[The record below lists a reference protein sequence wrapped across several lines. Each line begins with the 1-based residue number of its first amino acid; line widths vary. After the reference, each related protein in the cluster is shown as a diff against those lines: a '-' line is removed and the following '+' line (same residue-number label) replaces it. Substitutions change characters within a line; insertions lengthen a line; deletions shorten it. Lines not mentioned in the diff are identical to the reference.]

1 MSGMPTVYRAP
12 MRSRRDGID
21 LQAAIDRAR
30 ARGVCGFGRLSTEP
44 GDEQRL
50 SHRIDR
56 FAEIP
61 DGSFVW
67 TRDASGLFWLGRL
80 DGPYFYDDD
89 TAAAAVDLVHVR
101 PCIWLTAPLLESEV
115 PAAVVATF
123 GRGGR
128 NFQQTHDRTV
138 GPETE
143 RIWNE
148 RH

>member
-1 MSGMPTVYRAP
+1 MPDVYRAP
-12 MRSRRDGID
+12 MRSRSDGID
-21 LQAAIDRAR
+21 LQTTIDRAR
-30 ARGVCGFGRLSTEP
+30 ARLVCGFGRLVTKP
-44 GDEQRL
+44 VDEQRL
-50 SHRIDR
+50 ARRIDR

-67 TRDASGLFWLGRL
+67 TRDARGLFWLGRI
-80 DGPYFYDDD
+80 DGRYFYDDD

-115 PAAVVATF
+115 PTAVVTTF

-128 NFQQTHDRTV
+128 NLQQTHNPTV
-138 GPETE
+138 GTETE

>member
-1 MSGMPTVYRAP
+1 MSGMPDVYRAP
-12 MRSRRDGID
+12 MRSRSDDID
-21 LQAAIDRAR
+21 PQTTIDRAR
-30 ARGVCGFGRLSTEP
+30 ARRVCGFGRLVTKP
-44 GDEQRL
+44 GDVQRL
-50 SHRIDR
+50 ARRIDR

-67 TRDASGLFWLGRL
+67 TRDASGLFWLGRI

-89 TAAAAVDLVHVR
+89 TLAAAVDLVHVR
-101 PCIWLTAPLLESEV
+101 PCTWMTAPLLESEV

-128 NFQQTHDRTV
+128 NFQQTRGPTV